1 MADNY
6 GSEDNYGN
14 EADEDNFEEGFSDD
28 SERSVEYSDGPQNN

>member
-14 EADEDNFEEGFSDD
+14 EVDDDNVEEGFSDE
-28 SERSVEYSDGPQNN
+28 SERSVEYDDAP